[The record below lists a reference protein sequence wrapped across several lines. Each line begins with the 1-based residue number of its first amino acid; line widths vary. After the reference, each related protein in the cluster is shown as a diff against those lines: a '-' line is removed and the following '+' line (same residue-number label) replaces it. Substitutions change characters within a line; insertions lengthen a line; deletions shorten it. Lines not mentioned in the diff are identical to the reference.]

1 MATEYTITYTYKGQ
15 NNTSGNRSVAF
26 NRFTASGDTD
36 RKIGQITSIKYE
48 HWHSSLGSMSWGLRG
63 RLVFGDGSELISDQ
77 VYQHINNNVLKYV
90 NTFETM
96 PTAEQWATLTAIQT
110 LDTAGGTGDSGF
122 SSTLYWRANSTYP
135 MKVIITFIEEP
146 PVFYAPKVD
155 TFQVSRV
162 NEKSMPDDEGVYAAT
177 SLKLSLG
184 DTEGLASAAVRIY
197 YAADAYPIVGV
208 SQYVD
213 ITARI
218 SDLLTGLYLNTDLIP
233 GEWSTS
239 SSWYFA
245 VVFVAG
251 EENAVSTSSI
261 ARAKGSLHV
270 SGQRGGGI
278 CVCGY
283 SKGTTENP
291 LFESYAPAH
300 FYERAQFHKGVIGI
314 NDYSLKEVDTGG
326 TWIDG
331 KRIYR
336 KVIEVGAKTSNN
348 MAIDVTALSI
358 ETYIDIR
365 AMFYGVENYGNG
377 YVFGGAFAKSDLD
390 YVIQIEPT
398 SRTNVGI
405 NATDRTWNSGFLI
418 LEYTKTTEVT

>member
-48 HWHSSLGSMSWGLRG
+48 HWHSSLGNMNWGLRG
-63 RLVFGDGSELISDQ
+63 RLVFGDGTVLDSDL
-77 VYQHINNNVLKYV
+77 VYNNIAGNVIKYI
-90 NTFETM
+90 NTFATM
-96 PTAEQWATLTAIQT
+96 PTAEQWATLTTVQT
-110 LDTAGGTGDSGF
+110 LDTQDKTTAGGY
-122 SSTLYWRANSTYP
+122 SSTLYWRANSSNP

-162 NEKSMPDDEGVYAAT
+162 NEQSMPDDEGVYAAT

-213 ITARI
+213 ITDRI

-251 EENAVSTSSI
+251 EESAVSTASI

-300 FYERAQFHKGVIGI
+300 FYERAQFHKGVVGI
-314 NDYSLKEVDTGG
+314 NDYSLEEVDTGG

-336 KVIEVGAKTSNN
+336 KVMEVGAKTANN
-348 MAIDVTALSI
+348 QNVDVSACDI
-358 ETYIDIR
+358 ETYVTIR
-365 AMFYGVENYGNG
+365 GMFYEKENYANG
-377 YVFGGAFAKSDLD
+377 YVFPAPAATSNTD
-390 YVIQIEPT
+390 YIVQIESIDRATVKITST
-398 SRTNVGI
+398 SRSW
-405 NATDRTWNSGFLI
+405 ASGFLI
-418 LEYTKTTEVT
+418 IEYTKTTEVT